1 MFFPFADGIFW
12 WSRSSLWG
20 IGCQATLLGN
30 EVKTDLSRAVR
41 LKLTLPSQFV
51 SLISNFQVQ
60 ATWWAP
66 IFSNKGGLTAR
77 ELKRRKQTL
86 VSATNIW
93 KLICSFLSWLCSWAY
108 IVSPGNKLKECDC
121 VMPLCWWRCMG
132 DRTSTWWML
141 LCREDK

>member
-66 IFSNKGGLTAR
+66 IFSNKGGLTAG

>member
-66 IFSNKGGLTAR
+66 IFSNKGGLTAG
-77 ELKRRKQTL
+77 ELKRRKETL